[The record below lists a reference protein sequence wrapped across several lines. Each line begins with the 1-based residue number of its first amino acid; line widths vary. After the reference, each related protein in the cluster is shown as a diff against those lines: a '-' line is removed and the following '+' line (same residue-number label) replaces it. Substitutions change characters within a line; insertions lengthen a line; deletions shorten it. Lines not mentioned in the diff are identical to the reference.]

1 MSKSKR
7 KITKSILDHPVKVEM
22 GIVKHTSS
30 HALTTEELAIQIE
43 EARKGTARV
52 DSKYVGLGDG
62 LEHLFEYKYDWVQ
75 FLESILHIITEGK
88 KVNSAENDSH
98 FHSTHHGTDN
108 RMYSSGKD
116 NKPMGPK
123 SYGPDVK
130 YGKCN

>member
-1 MSKSKR
+1 M
-7 KITKSILDHPVKVEM
+7 KSIAAVPIKIEM
-22 GIVKHTSS
+22 GVVKHTSE
-30 HALTTEELAIQIE
+30 HALTPLELADQIE

-62 LEHLFEYKYDWVQ
+62 LEHLFDYTYDWPK
-75 FLESILHIITEGK
+75 FLESIGHILREGK
-88 KVNSAENDSH
+88 KVNAQIKDQH
-98 FHSTHHGTDN
+98 FHGTHHGTDN
-108 RMYSSGKD
+108 RMYPNGKD